1 MDSTEQVSNEF
12 RRKLRGE
19 ERSRREQLFD
29 SSKVATDYKFR
40 APLLSPLIQR
50 GFFTASEREGSG
62 TRKCQISR
70 SELTNWSGIIEL
82 RVFVN
87 KNAKGLATRR
97 NV

>member
-1 MDSTEQVSNEF
+1 METAAPVVADRSVSHGAEKTSNPRPF
-12 RRKLRGE
+12 QK
-19 ERSRREQLFD
+19 Q
-29 SSKVATDYKFR
+29 
-40 APLLSPLIQR
+40 
-50 GFFTASEREGSG
+50 EGSG

>member
-1 MDSTEQVSNEF
+1 METAAPVVADRPFSHGAEKTSKPQPF
-12 RRKLRGE
+12 R
-19 ERSRREQLFD
+19 ERSCEKTCLVRFPAIWGWSEM
-29 SSKVATDYKFR
+29 YPFR
-40 APLLSPLIQR
+40 
-50 GFFTASEREGSG
+50 EREGSG

-87 KNAKGLATRR
+87 KNAKVLATRR

>member
-1 MDSTEQVSNEF
+1 METAAPVVADQPFSHGAEKTSKPQPF
-12 RRKLRGE
+12 R
-19 ERSRREQLFD
+19 
-29 SSKVATDYKFR
+29 
-40 APLLSPLIQR
+40 
-50 GFFTASEREGSG
+50 EREGSG